1 MELVTTSGVA
11 PPEGEVSV
19 DGIGSCI
26 GTVKEILSVEEARRE
41 EEVEVELELLSGIV
55 IVITEEGAVVVRGVV
70 GEGGLGTTIPEEGG
84 G

>member
-11 PPEGEVSV
+11 PEGEVSV

-41 EEVEVELELLSGIV
+41 EEVELELLSGIV

-70 GEGGLGTTIPEEGG
+70 GEGGLGTTIPEEGDG
-84 G
+84 